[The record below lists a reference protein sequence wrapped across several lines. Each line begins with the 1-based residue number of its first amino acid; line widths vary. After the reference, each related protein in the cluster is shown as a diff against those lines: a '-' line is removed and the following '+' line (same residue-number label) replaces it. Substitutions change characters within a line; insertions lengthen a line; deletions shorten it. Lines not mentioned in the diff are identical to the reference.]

1 MVGHVTFE
9 RIKDLLHPVGL
20 GNASLSDI
28 RTKLLEHFKPQN
40 VEIAERFKFFKRMQ
54 QADESVSEYIATLKK
69 MAKECNFGDYLDTAL
84 RDQLV
89 CGMKDA
95 KCQRELLS
103 KCDLTLDTALHQA
116 KAVEAVQREASCFSG
131 EAEAAHRVDCGARR
145 TERSATPS
153 ARQAPGPPDT
163 AKYGRS
169 CWRCGNRHGGKCRFE
184 SARCYACGRVGHI
197 SRCCPQRRS
206 SVHHQEVSE
215 GPSCDGVEEPIQ
227 LENLSTPSQP
237 VYVVNRAQ
245 VSSPP
250 IWCSVRMCSM
260 QVNMEL
266 DTGAGVTLIDEDTYK
281 RFQNRPILN
290 SSSIKLKSFT
300 GNVIPVLGE
309 FSTDVT
315 HNGRLHRQLPVV
327 VVKGSAPCLLGRNWL
342 EKMQICWSDVHALRT
357 SPLQRLKSK
366 YGSVFGE
373 GLGTLKGVEVRL
385 DIDRS
390 VVPKFFKARS
400 LPFAY
405 KQKVEDQLD
414 ADIARGVLVPVRNSR
429 WAAPIVPVV
438 RPDGRIRVCANF
450 KLTANR
456 AVKLDKYPL
465 PKTEEMFA
473 KLGSKKVWSKIDLAQ
488 AYNQVKIHKDSRDI
502 LTVNTSRGLLQYS
515 RLPFGVNCAVGVFQ
529 REIERVLSGLPD
541 VVVYLDDVLVGS
553 HSEQEHWKVL
563 EAIFCRLEAAG
574 LRVREG
580 KCAFFQSSVEYLGHH
595 MSKEGIRPT
604 TDKVKAIVDAPRP
617 ATVSELKS
625 FLGLVTYYS
634 RFIAQRADVL
644 SPLYDLL
651 KAGVDWTWGPSQ
663 ERSFCAVKQSLA
675 SNTLLVHFDPD
686 KQLVLTT
693 DASCKGVAAV
703 LAHVDANGIEAP
715 IAFASRRLSVAE
727 QKYSQ
732 IEREGLAVIMG
743 VTKFHQYLC
752 GVSRPFLLVTDHKP
766 LFKLFGQ
773 HETLPEM
780 TSGRIRRWA
789 LKLSGYN
796 YRIQFK
802 RTHEIANADA
812 LSRLPCPYVEGA
824 QPEELVL
831 LVDPDLPNPGAVEGQ
846 FEELVLLADQGWL
859 DAKQVANQTSLD
871 PILSK
876 VVRLVQFGG
885 WPVQV
890 PESLKSFAAK
900 KDELSL
906 TAGVLLWGHR
916 VVIPDVLR
924 GAVLMELHVGHPG
937 IGRMKALARSIVW
950 WPGIDQDVE
959 AVVRG
964 CAACQESRDA
974 PPHRELHP
982 WPWPDK
988 PWSRIHAD
996 FAEPEKGKYV
1006 LVVIDSH
1013 SKWIEAEVM
1022 YSTATAP
1029 TIVKFRAM
1037 FARWGLPDMLCTDN
1051 ATTFTSAEFQEF
1063 LRDNG
1068 IAHRTIDP
1076 RHSQGNGLAE
1086 RAVRE
1091 VKLAL
1096 QRESTTGG
1104 PWDLRLSRWLM
1115 RQRTTPHS
1123 TTTVTPAELMTGRK
1137 LRTRL
1142 DLLFPDIS
1150 KAVLQRQNKQ
1160 RRYFDETAQYR
1171 KLLVG
1176 DMVYARNYGAGLQWL
1191 PGFVIGTDGPVSY
1204 VVRLCDGRIWRRHG
1218 DQLRSRRSGQLD
1230 VPSSAAAEGQ
1240 PSRPSP
1246 EAAVQ
1251 PWPPGGERHLVTAA
1265 PQPRPDVVRPPPVSA
1280 RPGEA
1285 AGAER
1290 RDVAPLRP
1298 LDARPLPAPALPE
1311 AERRGAAPREPPV
1324 LARPPSASEKQGV
1337 PTASGAEFDGVA
1349 ASAGVPLR
1357 RSTRT
1362 RRPPG
1367 FYQAGCR

>member
-1 MVGHVTFE
+1 ME
-9 RIKDLLHPVGL
+9 RW
-20 GNASLSDI
+20 
-28 RTKLLEHFKPQN
+28 
-40 VEIAERFKFFKRMQ
+40 
-54 QADESVSEYIATLKK
+54 
-69 MAKECNFGDYLDTAL
+69 
-84 RDQLV
+84 
-89 CGMKDA
+89 
-95 KCQRELLS
+95 
-103 KCDLTLDTALHQA
+103 QA
-116 KAVEAVQREASCFSG
+116 KAMEAVQREASCFSG
-131 EAEAAHRVDCGARR
+131 EVAAAANRVASGPQR
-145 TERSATPS
+145 TIRSAQPGHRDAPTS
-153 ARQAPGPPDT
+153 ADS

-184 SARCYACGRVGHI
+184 SAKCYACGRQGHI
-197 SRCCPQRRS
+197 SRCCRQQAS
-206 SVHHQEVSE
+206 SVHHQGVSGE
-215 GPSCDGVEEPIQ
+215 QPDDDSGAVEPVL

-250 IWCSVRMCSM
+250 IWCPVQICST

-266 DTGAGVTLIDEDTYK
+266 DTGAGVTLIDEHTYR
-281 RFQNRPILN
+281 RFQKRPKLN
-290 SSSIKLKSFT
+290 SSPVKLRSFT
-300 GNVIPVLGE
+300 GNTIPVLGE

-315 HNGRLHRQLPVV
+315 YNGRLYRQLPIVV
-327 VVKGSAPCLLGRNWL
+327 VHGSAPCLLGRNWL

-357 SPLQRLKSK
+357 SHLQRLKSK
-366 YGSVFGE
+366 YGSVFRE

-414 ADIARGVLVPVRNSR
+414 ADIASGVLVPVRNSR

-502 LTVNTSRGLLQYS
+502 LTINTSRGLLQYT
-515 RLPFGVNCAVGVFQ
+515 RMPFGVNCAVGVFQ
-529 REIERVLSGLPD
+529 REIERVLSGIPD

-553 HSEQEHWKVL
+553 QSEEEHWKVL
-563 EAIFCRLEAAG
+563 GSIFSRLEAAG
-574 LRVREG
+574 LRVRET
-580 KCAFFQSSVEYLGHH
+580 KCAFFQDSVEYLGHH
-595 MSKEGIRPT
+595 MSRDGIRPT
-604 TDKVKAIVDAPRP
+604 SDKVKAIVDAPRP
-617 ATVSELKS
+617 ANVTELKS

-634 RFIAQRADVL
+634 RFIAQRAEVL

-651 KAGVDWTWGPSQ
+651 RAGASWTWGPSQ
-663 ERSFCAVKQSLA
+663 EKSFNSVKDALA
-675 SNTLLVHFDPD
+675 SHTLLVHFDPE
-686 KQLVLTT
+686 KQLILTT
-693 DASCKGVAAV
+693 DASCRGVAAV
-703 LAHVDANGIEAP
+703 LAHLDDNGVEAP

-752 GVSRPFLLVTDHKP
+752 GVTRPFFLVTDHKP

-773 HETLPEM
+773 HEALPEM
-780 TSGRIRRWA
+780 ASGRIRRWA

-812 LSRLPCPYVEGA
+812 LSRLPSPYIEGA

-831 LVDPDLPNPGAVEGQ
+831 HADEDWSGAEVGEAGPQ
-846 FEELVLLADQGWL
+846 PEELELLTAQSWL
-859 DAKQVANQTSLD
+859 DAKQVAKLTSMD
-871 PILSK
+871 PVLSN

-885 WPVQV
+885 WPTQI
-890 PESLKSFAAK
+890 PESLKCFAPK

-916 VVIPDVLR
+916 VVIPDAAR
-924 GAVLMELHVGHPG
+924 RAVLMELHVGHPG
-937 IGRMKALARSIVW
+937 IGKMKALARSVVW

-959 AVVRG
+959 AVVGG
-964 CAACQESRDA
+964 CTACQESRDS

-982 WPWPDK
+982 WPWPTK

-1006 LVVIDSH
+1006 LVVVDSH

-1022 YSTATAP
+1022 YSTASAP
-1029 TIVKFRAM
+1029 TINKFRAM
-1037 FARWGLPDMLCTDN
+1037 FARWGLPDMICTDN
-1051 ATTFTSAEFQEF
+1051 GTTFTSTEFQQF
-1063 LRDNG
+1063 LRENG
-1068 IAHRTIDP
+1068 IVHRTIEP

-1086 RAVRE
+1086 RAVKE

-1096 QRESTTGG
+1096 QRESDSGG
-1104 PWDLRLSRWLM
+1104 PWDLRLTRWLM

-1123 TTTVTPAELMTGRK
+1123 TTMVTPAELMMGRR

-1142 DLLFPDIS
+1142 DLLFPDIG
-1150 KAVLQRQNKQ
+1150 KTVLQQQNRQ
-1160 RRYFDETAQYR
+1160 RAYFDRTAQCR
-1171 KLLVG
+1171 QMLVG
-1176 DMVYARNYGAGLQWL
+1176 DAVFARNYAVGLQWL
-1191 PGFVIGTDGPVSY
+1191 PGVIVGTDGPVSY
-1204 VVRLCDGRIWRRHG
+1204 VVRLFDGRLWRRHG
-1218 DQLRSRRSGQLD
+1218 DQLRRRQSAEPISPPEAASREVRR
-1230 VPSSAAAEGQ
+1230 PSSD
-1240 PSRPSP
+1240 
-1246 EAAVQ
+1246 AAVQ
-1251 PWPPGGERHLVTAA
+1251 PGRPGGASQGTAPPA
-1265 PQPRPDVVRPPPVSA
+1265 PLSSAVQPSQSRPGALTQQPPPPNVRSSPTRPGVPAQSSHRPSPVSA
-1280 RPGEA
+1280 PSSLEPGGPPQPSA
-1285 AGAER
+1285 
-1290 RDVAPLRP
+1290 DVWPSSAPGTC
-1298 LDARPLPAPALPE
+1298 PAPSSPDGTGPHPE
-1311 AERRGAAPREPPV
+1311 VATSVER
-1324 LARPPSASEKQGV
+1324 
-1337 PTASGAEFDGVA
+1337 T
-1349 ASAGVPLR
+1349 LR

-1362 RRPPG
+1362 RRAPEL
-1367 FYQAGCR
+1367 YQAGSGM